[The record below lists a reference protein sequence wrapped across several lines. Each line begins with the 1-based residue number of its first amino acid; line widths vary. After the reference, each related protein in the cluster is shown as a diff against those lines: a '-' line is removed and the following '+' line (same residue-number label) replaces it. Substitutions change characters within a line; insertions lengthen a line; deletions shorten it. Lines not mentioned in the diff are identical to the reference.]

1 MVEEI
6 RVFVN
11 KNFLAV
17 HTEEIKNRARNYLK
31 LIEKRKA
38 FADENYL
45 KYLQTM
51 ASKN

>member
-11 KNFLAV
+11 KNFLSV
-17 HTEEIKNRARNYLK
+17 HTKEIKSRAKNYLK
-31 LIEKRKA
+31 LIEKKKA

>member
-11 KNFLAV
+11 KNLLSV
-17 HTEEIKNRARNYLK
+17 HTKEVKDKAKNYLK
-31 LIEKRKA
+31 LIKQKKA

-45 KYLQTM
+45 KYLETM